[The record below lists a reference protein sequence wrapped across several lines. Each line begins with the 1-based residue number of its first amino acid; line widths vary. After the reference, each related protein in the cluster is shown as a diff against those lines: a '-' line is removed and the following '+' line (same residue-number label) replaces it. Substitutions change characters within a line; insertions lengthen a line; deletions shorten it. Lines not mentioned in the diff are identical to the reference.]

1 MANKNKNLELIKSS
15 FLQENEKIIYAI
27 IGAYE
32 TKSLGADTV
41 KNGVLAATNERII
54 FCAKRLSGYD
64 SEIFHYD
71 KISTFELSKKLMG
84 NTISFY
90 LSGNNVSIKWI
101 NDKELDEFVKYVNE
115 KIKGI
120 QKETSKTVENKKIVE
135 NDIELESLKK
145 IKLLKELL
153 DIEAITQEEYDA
165 KKKKLLGL

>member
-1 MANKNKNLELIKSS
+1 
-15 FLQENEKIIYAI
+15 
-27 IGAYE
+27 
-32 TKSLGADTV
+32 
-41 KNGVLAATNERII
+41 
-54 FCAKRLSGYD
+54 
-64 SEIFHYD
+64 
-71 KISTFELSKKLMG
+71 MG

-90 LSGNNVSIKWI
+90 SSGNNVSIKWI